1 MDQIEAT
8 HISMLG
14 GSEEAQ
20 KHNPTLTR
28 QWLKDKML

>member
-1 MDQIEAT
+1 MDQIQAA

-14 GSEEAQ
+14 GSQEAQ

-28 QWLKDKML
+28 Q